1 MPARQPVQE
10 ILRRRQ
16 KLGRASL
23 QLQFLRCLRIQ
34 EMMCLLSETPE
45 LELTFNDDESVL
57 LRWKKHEAGEWLT
70 ETHIEPEEAAP
81 F

>member
-1 MPARQPVQE
+1 
-10 ILRRRQ
+10 
-16 KLGRASL
+16 
-23 QLQFLRCLRIQ
+23 
-34 EMMCLLSETPE
+34 MCLLSETPE